1 MSFAFV
7 SWRVLLFWLNN
18 WGDKSDSSWR
28 DWTFI
33 NRISLLFWP
42 WKIKQ
47 HVSDG
52 CCRRNILM
60 TSPRTLWSIWRYIL
74 HPCVN
79 ASGVTPPISQICHQN
94 LEIVTNIIVTRTH
107 HESWLHNG
115 TKANQNTDQINEI
128 TVLCQKLNKKT
139 KNLFY
144 KLNKK
149 QSVQIPWICW
159 D

>member
-1 MSFAFV
+1 MMSFAFV

-42 WKIKQ
+42 WKIKE

-60 TSPRTLWSIWRYIL
+60 ASSRSLWYIWPGLYIL
-74 HPCVN
+74 HRCVH
-79 ASGVTPPISQICHQN
+79 A
-94 LEIVTNIIVTRTH
+94 TNIPNMSPKSWNRHQH
-107 HESWLHNG
+107 HRYQNSSWKLASQRN
-115 TKANQNTDQINEI
+115 KSQSKYRSDQWNNSIMSKI
-128 TVLCQKLNKKT
+128 K
-139 KNLFY
+139 
-144 KLNKK
+144 
-149 QSVQIPWICW
+149 
-159 D
+159 